1 MRQRGYVIA
10 FVVILL
16 LACVG
21 GFFGG
26 RYLLERMRQD
36 FAPRAGWTPPVATAV
51 AEAPL
56 PVALTVAPD
65 TGPTAAPR
73 PTATV
78 LIVPTPTGVPV
89 LPATSPAAVPGTP
102 EAIVTE
108 TETPS
113 PTPPP
118 SPAATF
124 PYALAR
130 PVRPSTGDCP
140 GMPGLV
146 YVLGQVIDRAGTPL
160 PDVRLKLVDEYGN
173 VAFAVSKS
181 NPGDLGRY
189 DFPVTGPA
197 RRLYLRVV
205 DGAER
210 PLSAEVEI
218 PYGLPPTADAT
229 CHWVDWRRQF

>member
-10 FVVILL
+10 FVMVLL

-26 RYLLERMRQD
+26 RFLLEQIQQD
-36 FAPRAGWTPPVATAV
+36 FVPREGWTPPPTSPV
-51 AEAPL
+51 AEALLPL
-56 PVALTVAPD
+56 TDTPVVAP
-65 TGPTAAPR
+65 GATATATPR
-73 PTATV
+73 PTATI
-78 LIVPTPTGVPV
+78 LTVPTPTGVAA
-89 LPATSPAAVPGTP
+89 LPETTLPQPRPTP
-102 EAIVTE
+102 EEAA

-118 SPAATF
+118 SPIPAF
-124 PYALAR
+124 PYVLAR
-130 PVRPSTGDCP
+130 PVRASTGDCP

-146 YVLGQVIDRAGTPL
+146 YVLGLVTDRAGTPL
-160 PDVRLKLVDEYGN
+160 PDVRLQLVDEYGN
-173 VAFAVSKS
+173 VALAASKS
-181 NPGDLGRY
+181 NPADLGRY

-205 DGAER
+205 DAADR

-218 PYGLPPTADAT
+218 RYGLPPTAEAT
-229 CHWVDWRRQF
+229 CHWVDWRRQ